1 MIVSRT
7 PLRLPLGGG
16 GTDLPSYYSK
26 FGGSLLSVAIN
37 KYVYVIVNK
46 GFDKGIKAVYR
57 KVETASSPDGI
68 EHPIVRE
75 ALKLNGIQNS
85 IEIFTMA
92 DAPGNT
98 GLGSSS
104 AYCVGLLNCLYA
116 YKRKYISPQVLA
128 EQACEIELDILKE
141 PIGKQDQYMAAFGG
155 LTRLDI
161 DRKGKVEVS
170 SPALSESAYERLE
183 NNLLMFYTGF
193 QRSASDVL
201 RDQNEST
208 KKDEQA
214 VVGNLHKIKDIGAK
228 IISSLE
234 EGDVDAIGPL
244 FHQHWMAKRKLSGK
258 ISNPAIDGIYETGMR
273 NGATGGKLIGA
284 GGGGFIVFYCPG
296 EKSKLRQA
304 MKAANA
310 PEFAFKFD
318 FEGSKIVFNP

>member
-1 MIVSRT
+1 MIMSRT

-26 FGGSLLSVAIN
+26 YGGSLLSVAIN
-37 KYVYVIVNK
+37 KYVYVVLK
-46 GFDKGIKAVYR
+46 DSFDRKIKAIYR
-57 KVETASSPDGI
+57 KVEIADNVDAI
-68 EHPIVRE
+68 EHPLVRE
-75 ALKLNGIQNS
+75 GLRLVGVTEGVETAS
-85 IEIFTMA
+85 IA

-116 YKRKYISPQVLA
+116 YKRKHASPQVLA
-128 EQACEIELDILKE
+128 DEACRIEMDILKE

-161 DRKGKVEVS
+161 DRDGKVAVS
-170 SPALSESAYERLE
+170 SPMLSESTFESLE
-183 NNLLMFYTGF
+183 GNLLMFYTGY
-193 QRSASDVL
+193 QRSASEVL
-201 RDQNEST
+201 RDQNDAT
-208 KKDEQA
+208 KKDESA
-214 VVGNLHKIKDIGAK
+214 VVENLHKIKEIGAR

-234 EGDVDAIGPL
+234 DGNVDAIGPL

-258 ISNPAIDGIYETGMR
+258 VSNPAIDDLYETGMR

-296 EKSKLRQA
+296 EKNRLRA
-304 MKAANA
+304 EMKAKNA
-310 PEFAFKFD
+310 SEFRFKFD
-318 FEGSKIVFNP
+318 YDGSRIIFNA

>member
-7 PLRLPLGGG
+7 PLRLPIGGG

-26 FGGSLLSVAIN
+26 YGGSLLSVAIN

-46 GFDKGIKAVYR
+46 NFDKGIKAVYR
-57 KVETASSPDGI
+57 KVETADSPDQI

-75 ALKLNGIQNS
+75 ALKQNE
-85 IEIFTMA
+85 IMCGVEIFTMA

-104 AYCVGLLNCLYA
+104 AFCVGLLNTLYA
-116 YKRKYISPQVLA
+116 YKRKHASPQVLA
-128 EQACEIELDILKE
+128 DEACKIEIDLLRE

-155 LTRLDI
+155 LTKLDI
-161 DRKGKVEVS
+161 EKDGKVTVT
-170 SPALSESAYERLE
+170 SPMLSETTFEALE
-183 NNLLMFYTGF
+183 NNLLMFYTGH

-201 RDQNEST
+201 RDQNEAT
-208 KKDEQA
+208 KKDEA
-214 VVGNLHKIKDIGAK
+214 TVVENLHKIKKIGAS
-228 IISSLE
+228 ICSELE
-234 EGDVDAIGPL
+234 SGNVDAIGPL

-258 ISNPAIDGIYETGMR
+258 ISNSAIDELYETGMR

-284 GGGGFIVFYCPG
+284 GGGGFIVFYCPN
-296 EKSKLRQA
+296 ERSKLREA
-304 MKAANA
+304 MKAKNA

>member
-155 LTRLDI
+155 LTKLDI
-161 DRKGKVEVS
+161 DREGKVTVT
-170 SPALSESAYERLE
+170 SPMLSESAFERLE

-201 RDQNEST
+201 KDQNEAT
-208 KKDEQA
+208 KKDESA
-214 VVGNLHKIKDIGAK
+214 VVENLHKIKGIGAK
-228 IISSLE
+228 IVSSLE
-234 EGDVDAIGPL
+234 DGNVDAIGPL

-258 ISNPAIDGIYETGMR
+258 ISNSAIDGLYETGMR

-284 GGGGFIVFYCPG
+284 GGGGFIVFYCPN
-296 EKSKLRQA
+296 ERSKLREA

>member
-26 FGGSLLSVAIN
+26 HGGSLLSVAIN
-37 KYVYVIVNK
+37 KYVYVIVNRN
-46 GFDKGIKAVYR
+46 FDSGIKAVYR
-57 KVETASSPDGI
+57 KVENASSPDEI

-75 ALKLNGIQNS
+75 ALKLNGIAGG

-104 AYCVGLLNCLYA
+104 SFCVGLLNCLYA
-116 YKRKYISPQVLA
+116 YNRKHVSPQVLA
-128 EQACEIELDILKE
+128 DEACRIEIDLLKE

-161 DRKGKVEVS
+161 DREGKVEVS
-170 SPALSESAYERLE
+170 SPMLTESTFESLE
-183 NNLLMFYTGF
+183 NNLLMFYTGY

-201 RDQNEST
+201 RDQNEAA
-208 KKDEQA
+208 KKEETS
-214 VVGNLHKIKDIGAK
+214 VVGNLHQIKDIGAK
-228 IISSLE
+228 IMKSLE
-234 EGDVDAIGPL
+234 DGDSDAIGPL

-258 ISNPAIDGIYETGMR
+258 ITNPAIDALYENGMR

-296 EKSKLRQA
+296 SKGKLRAA
-304 MKAANA
+304 MKQQNA
-310 PEFAFKFD
+310 PEFRFKFD
-318 FEGSKIVFNP
+318 LEGSKVVLNP

>member
-26 FGGSLLSVAIN
+26 YGGSLLSVAIN
-37 KYVYVIVNK
+37 KYVYVVVNK
-46 GFDKGIKAVYR
+46 HFEKSIKASYR
-57 KVETASSPDGI
+57 KIEVADSLDEI
-68 EHPIVRE
+68 EHPLVRE
-75 ALKLNGIQNS
+75 SLRLMDIREG
-85 IEIFTMA
+85 IEIFSMA

-104 AYCVGLLNCLYA
+104 AYCVGLLNALYA
-116 YKRKYISPQVLA
+116 YRRRHASPQVLA
-128 EQACEIELDILKE
+128 EEACRIEMDILGE

-155 LTRLDI
+155 LAKLDI
-161 DRKGKVEVS
+161 GRDGHVAVG
-170 SPALSESAYERLE
+170 SPALSESSFEALE
-183 NNLLMFYTGF
+183 NNLLMFYTGY
-193 QRSASDVL
+193 QRSASEVL
-201 RDQNEST
+201 RDQNEAT
-208 KKDEQA
+208 KKDESA
-214 VVGNLHKIKDIGAK
+214 VVENLHRIKEIGAK
-228 IISSLE
+228 VCSSLE

-258 ISNPAIDGIYETGMR
+258 VSNQAIDELYETGMR

-284 GGGGFIVFYCPG
+284 GGGGFIVFYCPR
-296 EKSKLRQA
+296 EKAQLREA
-304 MKAANA
+304 MAAKNA

>member
-258 ISNPAIDGIYETGMR
+258 ISNPAIDGLYETGMR

>member
-1 MIVSRT
+1 MIISRT

-26 FGGSLLSVAIN
+26 YGGSLLSVAIN
-37 KYVYVIVNK
+37 KYVYVIVNRS
-46 GFDKGIKAVYR
+46 FDKGIKAVYR
-57 KVETASSPDGI
+57 KVEIASAPEEID
-68 EHPIVRE
+68 HPIVRE
-75 ALKLNGIQNS
+75 ALKLNDIRSG

-116 YKRKYISPQVLA
+116 YKRKHVSPQVLA
-128 EQACEIELDILKE
+128 EEACHIELDVLKE
-141 PIGKQDQYMAAFGG
+141 PIGKQDQYIAAFGG

-161 DRKGKVEVS
+161 DNGGKVSVS
-170 SPALSESAYERLE
+170 APIISESSFEQLE

-201 RDQNEST
+201 SDQNEAT
-208 KKDEQA
+208 KKDESA
-214 VVGNLHKIKDIGAK
+214 VVENLHKIKEIGAN

-234 EGDVDAIGPL
+234 DGDVDAIGPL

-258 ISNPAIDGIYETGMR
+258 ISNPAIDGLYETGMR

-284 GGGGFIVFYCPG
+284 GGGGFIVFYCPSG
-296 EKSKLRQA
+296 KSKLREA
-304 MKAANA
+304 MKAKNA

-318 FEGSKIVFNP
+318 FEGSKTIFNS